1 MLILQYG
8 NDVMYCQ
15 VDKKGKGFRKLD
27 TLPMFIFWFR
37 VEYFMAANGGD
48 QQGNG
53 GGQQQGGGGNQQG

>member
-1 MLILQYG
+1 
-8 NDVMYCQ
+8 
-15 VDKKGKGFRKLD
+15 
-27 TLPMFIFWFR
+27 MFIFCFR